1 MKQLNTYLEGL
12 LDKGSKSQ
20 NNSSVIDSA
29 MDYIQSGKLFRST
42 GEIKCTVNNDTINI
56 YTDTRDLIYID
67 LGKLNTFV
75 SDFLTSKTNIRK
87 IHFNAE
93 LIVNYLTSQIFNQ
106 DIILSADSWMNMYNL
121 DKKSVKGL
129 NIECPQVELSGDAVI
144 KKCNINSHIIF
155 MLDTS
160 EIIGCN
166 LKSDYIF
173 VVGSYEKSKIKTL
186 SKLGFITGDK
196 ENSIIFTE
204 LTNDNELINIDPI
217 KELELK
223 NWAGDTIVIGDSFEL
238 IKSNK
243 YALIT
248 KNKSTISD
256 AKNIYKMKNGWY
268 VGICEGL
275 IKDYLNSI

>member
-1 MKQLNTYLEGL
+1 MKQLNIYLNGL

-29 MDYIQSGKLFRST
+29 MDYIQSGKLFRSL
-42 GEIKCTVNNDTINI
+42 GEIKCTANNDTINI
-56 YTDTRDLIYID
+56 YTDNRGPILNLDN
-67 LGKLNTFV
+67 LNTFV
-75 SDFLTSKTNIRK
+75 SDFPVSKTGIRK
-87 IHFNAE
+87 IHFNAK
-93 LIVNYLTSQIFNQ
+93 LVINYSTPQIFNQ
-106 DIILSADSWMNMYNL
+106 DIIVSGDWINMYTL
-121 DKKSVKGL
+121 DKVPVKGL
-129 NIECPQVELSGDAVI
+129 NIECSTVHLGGDAVV
-144 KKCNINSHIIF
+144 KNCNINSHIIF
-155 MLDTS
+155 MSDTS
-160 EIIGCN
+160 KTIGCN

-173 VVGSYEKSKIKTL
+173 MVGSYEKPKIKTL

-217 KELELK
+217 KELGLK

-256 AKNIYKMKNGWY
+256 AKNIYKMANGWY

-275 IKDYLNSI
+275 IKDYLNSL

>member
-56 YTDTRDLIYID
+56 YTDNRGPILNLD
-67 LGKLNTFV
+67 KLNTFV
-75 SDFLTSKTNIRK
+75 SDFLTSKTGIRK
-87 IHFNAE
+87 MHFNNAK
-93 LIVNYLTSQIFNQ
+93 LVINYSTPQIFNQ
-106 DIILSADSWMNMYNL
+106 DIILSSDWINIYTL
-121 DKKSVKGL
+121 DKAPVKGL
-129 NIECPQVELSGDAVI
+129 NIECPIVHLGGDIVA
-144 KKCNINSHIIF
+144 KNCNINSHIIF
-155 MLDTS
+155 MSDTS
-160 EIIGCN
+160 KIIGCN

-217 KELELK
+217 KELGLK
-223 NWAGDTIVIGDSFEL
+223 DWIGDTIVIGDSFEL

-248 KNKSTISD
+248 KNKSTISG
-256 AKNIYKMKNGWY
+256 AKNIYKMKNGWW

-275 IKDYLNSI
+275 IKDYLNSL

>member
-1 MKQLNTYLEGL
+1 MKELNTYLNGL

-42 GEIKCTVNNDTINI
+42 GEIKCTANNDTINI
-56 YTDTRDLIYID
+56 YTDNRGSILNLD
-67 LGKLNTFV
+67 KLNTFV
-75 SDFLTSKTNIRK
+75 SNFLTSKTGIRK
-87 IHFNAE
+87 IHFNNAK
-93 LIVNYLTSQIFNQ
+93 LVINYSVPQIFNQ
-106 DIILSADSWMNMYNL
+106 DIILSSDWINIYTL
-121 DKKSVKGL
+121 DKAPVKGL
-129 NIECPQVELSGDAVI
+129 NIECPIVHLGGDIVA
-144 KKCNINSHIIF
+144 KNCNINSHIIF

-217 KELELK
+217 KELGLK
-223 NWAGDTIVIGDSFEL
+223 DWAGDTIVIGDSFEL

-248 KNKSTISD
+248 KNKSTISG

>member
-1 MKQLNTYLEGL
+1 MKRLNTYLGSL
-12 LDKGSKSQ
+12 LDKGSKLQ

-29 MDYIQSGKLFRST
+29 MDYIQSEKLFRST
-42 GEIKCTVNNDTINI
+42 GEIKCVANNDIINI
-56 YTDTRDLIYID
+56 YTNERDPIYINLD
-67 LGKLNTFV
+67 KLNTFV
-75 SDFLTSKTNIRK
+75 SDFLTSKTSIRK
-87 IHFNAE
+87 IHFNTS
-93 LIVNYLTSQIFNQ
+93 LVINYLTPQIFNQ
-106 DIILSADSWMNMYNL
+106 DIILSVDSWMNMYNL

-155 MLDTS
+155 MSDTS
-160 EIIGCN
+160 KIIGCN

-173 VVGSYEKSKIKTL
+173 MVGSYEKSKIKTL

-204 LTNDNELINIDPI
+204 LTDDNELINIDPI
-217 KELELK
+217 KELGLK

-256 AKNIYKMKNGWY
+256 AKNIYKMANGWY

-275 IKDYLNSI
+275 IKDYLNSL